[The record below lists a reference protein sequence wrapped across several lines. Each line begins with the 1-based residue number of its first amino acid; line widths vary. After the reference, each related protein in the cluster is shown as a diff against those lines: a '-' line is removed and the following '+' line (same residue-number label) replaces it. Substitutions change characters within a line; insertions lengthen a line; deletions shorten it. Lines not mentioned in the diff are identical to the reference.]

1 MSALTFLTPFSSQ
14 ISNLQHNIA
23 YIAHAEKKRQ
33 QAYIKAYFLFD
44 ADMVH
49 DINKI

>member
-1 MSALTFLTPFSSQ
+1 MSALIFLTPFSSQ
-14 ISNLQHNIA
+14 ISNLHTNMV
-23 YIAHAEKKRQ
+23 YIAHAKKKRQ